1 MYLKLGSMEID
12 QDMDIDSLDDKSIID
27 IICNSMASA
36 TLNSEPEEF
45 DEMSLLE
52 DALRLQKAGV
62 SVVKKTVERYKRY
75 INEIVIWEANDMC
88 CLYIRDMILTFLN
101 DKSLKLVD
109 KVKLMRIIDGEIYTI
124 ANSV

>member
-1 MYLKLGSMEID
+1 MEID